1 METNIFPEA
10 PIINQQYQLDKYP
23 DKAGWIYVA
32 IPEIKQERHAI
43 FSWVK
48 VKGSI
53 DGYEINN
60 FHLMPLP
67 DGTLYFPVKAEICK
81 HIGKSVGDKVHI
93 ILYADQTPAEI
104 PDELLFTLE
113 DNPIAYQA
121 FLSLTESLQQ
131 GIIEWIFS
139 AANEEIKTDR
149 ILKTV
154 ERLTT

>member
-10 PIINQQYQLDKYP
+10 PIINQHYQLDKYP
-23 DKAGWIYVA
+23 EVGWIYVA
-32 IPEIKQERHAI
+32 IPEIKQDRHAI

-48 VKGSI
+48 VKGTI
-53 DGYEINN
+53 DGYEVNN

-81 HIGKSVGDKVHI
+81 RIGKNVGDKVHV
-93 ILYADQTPAEI
+93 ILYADQTPADI

-121 FLSLTESLQQ
+121 FQSLTESLQQ
-131 GIIEWIFS
+131 GIIDWIYS
-139 AANEEIKTDR
+139 AANEEIKAER
-149 ILKTV
+149 IIKTV
-154 ERLTT
+154 

>member
-10 PIINQQYQLDKYP
+10 PIINQHYQLDKYP
-23 DKAGWIYVA
+23 EVGWIYVA
-32 IPEIKQERHAI
+32 IPEIKQDRHAI

-48 VKGSI
+48 VKGTI

-81 HIGKSVGDKVHI
+81 RIGKNVGDKVHV
-93 ILYADQTPAEI
+93 ILYADQTPAVI
-104 PDELLFTLE
+104 PDELLFALE
-113 DNPIAYQA
+113 NNPIAYQA
-121 FLSLTESLQQ
+121 FQSLTESLQQ

-139 AANEEIKTDR
+139 AVNEEIKAER
-149 ILKTV
+149 IIKTV
-154 ERLTT
+154 ERLNG

>member
-10 PIINQQYQLDKYP
+10 PLVNQHYKLDKYP
-23 DKAGWIYVA
+23 EVGWTYVS
-32 IPEIKQERHAI
+32 IPEIKQDRHAI

-48 VKGSI
+48 VKGTI

-81 HIGKSVGDKVHI
+81 RIGKNVGDKVHV
-93 ILYADQTPAEI
+93 ILYADQTPADI

-121 FLSLTESLQQ
+121 FQSLTESLQQ
-131 GIIEWIFS
+131 GIIDWIFS
-139 AANEEIKTDR
+139 AANEEIKAER
-149 ILKTV
+149 IIKTV
-154 ERLTT
+154 ERLTA

>member
-10 PIINQQYQLDKYP
+10 PIINQHYQLDKYP
-23 DKAGWIYVA
+23 EVGWIYVA
-32 IPEIKQERHAI
+32 IPEIKQDRHAI

-81 HIGKSVGDKVHI
+81 RIGKNVGDKVHV
-93 ILYADQTPAEI
+93 ILYADQTPADI

-121 FLSLTESLQQ
+121 FQSLTESLQQ
-131 GIIEWIFS
+131 GIIDWIYS
-139 AANEEIKTDR
+139 AANEEIKAER
-149 ILKTV
+149 IIKTV

>member
-10 PIINQQYQLDKYP
+10 PIINQHYQLDKYP
-23 DKAGWIYVA
+23 EVGWIYVA
-32 IPEIKQERHAI
+32 IPEIKQDRHAI

-48 VKGSI
+48 VKGTI

-81 HIGKSVGDKVHI
+81 RIGKNVGDKVHI
-93 ILYADQTPAEI
+93 ILYADQSPADI

-121 FLSLTESLQQ
+121 FQSLTESLQQ

-139 AANEEIKTDR
+139 AANEVIKTER